1 MVAAD
6 RAALTRLRRLVSSLI
21 ATEPFLNCI
30 HAQVKLVCAEMS
42 LVLVYDAFSCRQ
54 VKPISGWAWF

>member
-21 ATEPFLNCI
+21 ATEPYVICLL
-30 HAQVKLVCAEMS
+30 AQVKLVSAEMG
-42 LVLVYDAFSCRQ
+42 LVLVLTG
-54 VKPISGWAWF
+54 KTHLGWAWF

>member
-21 ATEPFLNCI
+21 ATEPFVICL
-30 HAQVKLVCAEMS
+30 HAQVKLVSAEMG
-42 LVLVYDAFSCRQ
+42 LVLDLTG
-54 VKPISGWAWF
+54 KTHLGWAWF